1 MSKAKAAGINPAAQ
15 YFIEVTEA
23 VPVGRRVLLPR
34 LNPHQVKG
42 AILEEVKDRVASYTL
57 VSE

>member
-1 MSKAKAAGINPAAQ
+1 MSTKKSAGIQPAAQ
-15 YFIEVTEA
+15 YAVEVTEA

-34 LNPHQVKG
+34 HNPHQVKG
-42 AILEEVKDRVASYTL
+42 SILEEIKDRVASYSL